1 MSKWSS
7 SWMQQVSLSL
17 TVETVPFRRAE
28 TSGFRLVLY
37 ARLFLQQPCFCLCNQ
52 AMISS
57 VCNVAAAPS
66 QPKCCLGDPLLVCNR
81 SSDNAL
87 KPGGRSAHLLSGSGK
102 LHSPSVSL
110 CDQGLA
116 AFVAGHPLSLVCL
129 PWHGALYDAYH
140 LSSCGKSTTQ
150 ALGGNLQLHLV
161 QLTAP

>member
-1 MSKWSS
+1 
-7 SWMQQVSLSL
+7 MQQVSLSL

-66 QPKCCLGDPLLVCNR
+66 QPKCCLGDPLLASNR
-81 SSDNAL
+81 SYDNAL
-87 KPGGRSAHLLSGSGK
+87 KRGGRSAHLLSGGGK

-116 AFVAGHPLSLVCL
+116 AFDAGHPLSVSVPALV
-129 PWHGALYDAYH
+129 WR
-140 LSSCGKSTTQ
+140 TI
-150 ALGGNLQLHLV
+150 
-161 QLTAP
+161 